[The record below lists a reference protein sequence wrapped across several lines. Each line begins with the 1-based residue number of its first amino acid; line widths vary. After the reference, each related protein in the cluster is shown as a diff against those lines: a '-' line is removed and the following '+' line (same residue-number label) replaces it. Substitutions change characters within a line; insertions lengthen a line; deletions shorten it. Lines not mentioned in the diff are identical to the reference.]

1 MKQSTFHKKFTT
13 WFNML
18 LTRNRVIFKFTLKTL
33 PYSCQYKTPIN
44 LQMTENLWW
53 LSMIDLEAVSEE
65 MVFRKFYASSI
76 QTKPFNYRKI
86 ASIKKYKR
94 MWLTSWGI
102 VSVSLKK
109 KKKCKKSNKGH
120 LNTWQLYKQNTFV
133 ALQGFINGCNR
144 MLMFFVL
151 ALAKSRPLQALRS
164 FLF

>member
-94 MWLTSWGI
+94 MWLTTWGI

-109 KKKCKKSNKGH
+109 KKNAKKAIKVILTLDN
-120 LNTWQLYKQNTFV
+120 
-133 ALQGFINGCNR
+133 FINRTLLSHYKGS
-144 MLMFFVL
+144 LMAVTECWCSL
-151 ALAKSRPLQALRS
+151 Y
-164 FLF
+164 